1 MPTLWH
7 SRSNEEAQ
15 VLDRM
20 RTRYAE
26 RVTPPV
32 RYSTQFTS
40 AISYTR
46 TLRAYRR
53 NAPAVAD
60 LDAAFAHIL
69 AR

>member
-1 MPTLWH
+1 MTAPRPA
-7 SRSNEEAQ
+7 SRSIA
-15 VLDRM
+15 DPA
-20 RTRYAE
+20 TRYAE

-53 NAPAVAD
+53 ACQTAWGHHRPN
-60 LDAAFAHIL
+60 L
-69 AR
+69 RR